1 MPESSVSPA
10 SLTFAVSLDAAPS
23 EETPDQPVDTVAS
36 ELPAPLPETPQQED
50 RSLEGVAEGSQGAEF
65 DPESPPEQRSL
76 KDIPVKLK
84 SQDTHFQL
92 VLPPEGELSCTW
104 TELFQ
109 QIQVLLKG
117 SDRLRESNVPV
128 HLIAEDRL
136 LDMRQLQAIADI
148 LKQSQLQLEQVETQ
162 RRQTAV
168 AAATCGYSVQQVT
181 RTDPLKSAPSQPLQ
195 LQEEP
200 LYLQTTLRSG
210 VEIRHKGTVII
221 QGDVNPGASIVAD
234 GDILIW
240 GRLRGVA
247 HAGAIGNPECVIMA
261 LDMEPT
267 QVRIAGQV
275 ARAPQHSL
283 PKPYPEVAYATPEGI
298 RIAGA
303 MDFQKV
309 RQALADE
316 QPEV

>member
-10 SLTFAVSLDAAPS
+10 SLTFAVSLDAAPP
-23 EETPDQPVDTVAS
+23 EESPDQPVEAAPS
-36 ELPAPLPETPQQED
+36 EPPANLEETSHEGDHLEDAAIDDQQ
-50 RSLEGVAEGSQGAEF
+50 L
-65 DPESPPEQRSL
+65 PPEQQQL
-76 KDIPVKLK
+76 KDIPVRLK
-84 SQDTHFQL
+84 SQGSHFCL

-109 QIQVLLKG
+109 QLQVLLKG

-128 HLIAEDRL
+128 HLISQDRL

-148 LKQSQLQLEQVETQ
+148 LKQSQLELEQVETQ

-181 RTDPLKSAPSQPLQ
+181 RKDPLKSASSQPLQ

-221 QGDVNPGASIVAD
+221 QGDVNPGASVVAD
-234 GDILIW
+234 GDILVW

-298 RIAGA
+298 HIAGA
-303 MDFQKV
+303 MEFHKV